1 MPPDGTA
8 ALPETSVR
16 AANPYPQC
24 RNGFRGLVHDK
35 ETVAGAETFASHAG
49 QFHQTHLMAKSAPL
63 RVSQQRNAPASE
75 KMLRVRL
82 RALEIPPIK
91 DGLVIG
97 RDAAIGGEAML
108 RTLRLMTNEKFER
121 IQINDSMIED
131 IIVRAAVLRK
141 LGRDR
146 LLEFILKRVKPV
158 MAETEL
164 LMLDIEVEV
173 LIEHTL

>member
-1 MPPDGTA
+1 
-8 ALPETSVR
+8 
-16 AANPYPQC
+16 
-24 RNGFRGLVHDK
+24 
-35 ETVAGAETFASHAG
+35 
-49 QFHQTHLMAKSAPL
+49 MAKTT
-63 RVSQQRNAPASE
+63 RVRRSPRDENAPASE
-75 KMLRVRL
+75 KTIRVRL

-108 RTLRLMTNEKFER
+108 RTLQLMTKEEFER
-121 IQINDSMIED
+121 IQINDPMIED
-131 IIVRAAVLRK
+131 IIVRAAVVRK

-146 LLEFILKRVKPV
+146 LLKFILKRVKPI

-173 LIEHTL
+173 LIEHSL